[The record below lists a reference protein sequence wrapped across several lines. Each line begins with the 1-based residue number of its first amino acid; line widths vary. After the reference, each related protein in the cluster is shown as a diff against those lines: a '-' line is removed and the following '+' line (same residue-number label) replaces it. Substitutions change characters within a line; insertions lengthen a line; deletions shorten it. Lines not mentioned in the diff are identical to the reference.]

1 MVFPLNLNGCTRQR
15 AKRWVFDGEAQVS
28 GMLRKGM
35 FGALSTNRWAFS
47 LNARF
52 PPLTWTG
59 AESFPETRVE
69 KAEMVE
75 AALLGDVDDFGIRIP
90 QQRDGL

>member
-1 MVFPLNLNGCTRQR
+1 MIEMVFPLNLNGCTRQR

-69 KAEMVE
+69 EAEIIE
-75 AALLGDVDDFGIRIP
+75 SACLGYFDNFRMRFL
-90 QQRDGL
+90 QQ